1 MTNKPILPHS
11 SSSSSSSSISVFTD
25 SSASLQSEADF
36 IKEAVGF
43 VPENF
48 SGLGP
53 TESQAIAKKLGT
65 ISVQV
70 ERLNAL
76 ESQLTDLSRF
86 SMSEVLKTSK
96 TLSNISALSTQ
107 SLTDIQGR
115 VRGVSVAEAS
125 LEKLAEQVNSKVVD
139 IRRLIEDHI
148 SGVTRM
154 PVAFVD
160 ALKTCDTAQLLTLSA
175 QYKQSLGVV
184 LDKGTNSQTK
194 GILKAGFDAFD
205 AAVRNGQPDVALSQL
220 IEVFQRYKAG
230 DKLEFYTR
238 IVTGLQGILADV
250 SSVRDLR
257 LNDFIDRKE
266 ALIKQPPSI
275 PMLNALHQLIR
286 DIEALPPSIPIL
298 EIKRG
303 GIQNVINDQ
312 IRLAQKTLI
321 DSVLLTRP
329 EFLTVGVGT
338 VSVVLSSDDIVAQ
351 MDLSPSLTQL
361 IYTALNTD
369 LQKPFGGIAPFLQ
382 LSAGLSTMELPESPT
397 LKALRAYVDITAR
410 SQAEFE
416 TVKSYVTT
424 FLTTDDHFRNVELL
438 NQLLIGLT
446 KAASVEMAPG
456 IFESLHQST
465 LESISDLID
474 TRGMDWPAL
483 RGLYIFAD
491 NISDK
496 LFDVETRLKPGKA
509 EPSKQVMTRIRET
522 IGTIHKQILDKILAS
537 DLMIASIPADDQ
549 YGRGRDVGATLNDML
564 NAVISDPL
572 ARLDIIL
579 TKFSGLSCAR
589 ALVGGALQNGLPLDD
604 SFETLPQFL
613 RSVEAAK
620 PIVKR
625 LSEAGL
631 LSFEAILSMGSS
643 PSTTMLLHDLLS
655 EAPSFDLNHPLFEQ
669 DVITKQFKLDIGSKY
684 NLDSELTLDE
694 TLREAGS
701 AYPILGRFLLNH
713 ALVFSAHPV
722 SEIHSKFYMI
732 NFITGSFDPN
742 NMADLDQV
750 SQLPTPVVSAIVSM
764 ASSVFKVTQGDTS
777 FSSQWAL
784 LQNLANL
791 PLSDLSSIQ
800 KTILSTTLK
809 KGVATLVDGPLKT
822 AATRFLD
829 LKLTSDLSFSGLFS
843 DEIGLGLQ
851 AMILAG
857 TVVDEGAFTGLLAAI
872 SAHYGVAPGAMDT
885 VTAFARSQITGGDH
899 VLEQDAIGR
908 LLSVDPATL
917 EQAEK
922 VSVAHQLLNIAQRWF
937 NTGVAKPLVLDHHQ
951 LRALGTIISSLSVED
966 IVREEDDREKTT
978 QGSSFFEVLDRYF
991 LYQVKPKDAEAIAEK
1006 QVLERTLL
1014 THNMHITA
1022 KINAHSALLKAY
1034 QLDWPRSVMTTSV
1047 YVNNIKII
1055 DPIDF
1060 IDPNWE
1066 EVASIVETRL
1076 AEELGEGVYF
1086 AEIRTHLTEVP
1097 NAVWLRARFVHLNQ
1111 TVPTL
1116 LAEPYLTELGEPA
1129 HSVFTRL
1136 MAGEEVPPIDFSAS
1150 IKDALRLLLLT
1161 TTKTAQYLRLACD
1174 QAIVPSGMIANDG
1187 LIFILSSQIP
1197 NAMAAKSEYRSLRI
1211 DTLTDTA
1218 VVDKEHT
1225 LGIANP
1231 MNDTKTWG
1239 SLTYTTQT
1247 TMSGHDPFLSTAQV
1261 TRYEATALKVDR
1273 TVVSQKNLGL
1283 LRQLA
1288 ESRGFNGEVEWT
1300 DMTTQSGEVDLLLP
1314 SGLDADSLEK
1324 LANRGSVLIG
1334 ADRIWMQESAVT
1346 VLSPFEIRDMQLGRI
1361 QSLLKQGELDEVEAR
1376 LQSETVRQ
1384 TIFPSKLI
1392 FTSPDRRRAGIEM
1405 TDQAGD
1411 IESIRA
1417 WFDQPFTFEAIYQ
1430 TPGKTRM
1437 AVTIAF
1443 GEGPEPE
1450 LRHIELTPSLVLSL
1464 SKTQRLTRLQTE
1476 QLTAILADREVVA
1489 PVDVLLS
1496 SEISSAI
1503 EAKDIG
1509 ALRTVVGRLTV
1520 ELETARV
1527 ALTSAHSDMQTA
1539 TQRYMSHQVTRF
1551 NQLLEEVSAGGAST
1565 LEDLAALELEL
1576 NADMALEQR
1585 AHLDTLDVLHREL
1598 KQTHLAR
1605 FTGLLDR
1612 LADLDKQI
1620 ILAKSTRNDVL
1631 ISVLTELKV
1640 QYDRQIESLKL
1651 MLSGQDT
1658 ASNRLSLAQRKTD
1671 LFKAAVL
1678 KKLELK
1684 KEMIRTRHKIETSTI
1699 TFWLSRKYARLEA
1712 KFNGQESLPDSS
1724 IAAKR
1729 TVIERQLLTLRL
1741 LLADEVNAGR
1751 VKHLQHD
1758 IIKKEQE
1765 LTKLILSQKRTP
1777 TCETV
1782 MAWSRDITTYVGGPI
1797 ATTVLSLSEVTA
1809 EHAKIDRDY
1818 GWGEDFLGRTMA
1830 RKENWNPF
1838 MRYMIQQSGEGRHF
1852 ISVVESTPIASLMDE
1867 DIPPAGLRAKG
1878 LYQNLLCNPWIER
1891 SYLINSTGSKIEGTE
1906 DISSRAA
1913 AFATTDAAIEGLSR
1927 MLTDGNPAKK
1937 AFAFYDNTLLTPT
1950 WGITQLFIKDRKILA
1965 KHTESIH
1972 AAMRVMRSSTTK
1984 IVEGGEN
1991 YRLEMLEKETAYR
2004 TLKAQLQ
2011 LSKTEEIS
2019 LKQLRSQIVAYRGA
2033 LNLIKH
2039 GYSPKDLETLGE
2051 KVAVSNFGVNEGAVG
2066 EKRVLG
2072 YSLTVGWHKSIYGY
2086 TNAAMDHQRRW
2097 VLDHFKGINTGLK
2110 SFEKND
2116 DALSDHFVENLD
2128 NISAL
2133 VECGQVLDKVW
2144 SRNDFARASVGN
2156 NQFKA
2161 PALLGVIS
2169 EMLTDSSGKKVS
2181 QNRHCMSNKDRSGQ
2195 VHAYTHFV
2203 RNEIRMNKVIHRQ
2216 KMTGHINELARH
2228 KEIVLSPQM
2237 MRLLTSPLFSLS
2249 DVEALFANLP
2259 DGRSESTV
2267 KQAVSTLITQKLSL
2281 ASQALGLSDDLKS
2294 AQSFLEPKPSLLK
2307 GALSF
2312 ADSIFD
2318 ISTKTPVM
2326 DTPKAKS
2333 ASSVFPAIARL
2344 GLYDDLPSVE
2354 HRLATDSLQTI
2365 VNDRDYGDALA
2376 QRQRLAQ
2383 NRRQA
2388 IINCGSLAISAKN
2401 TGMNGFKVEGGDPYE
2416 IYNSGFDRDF
2426 VILESI
2432 RAMQS
2437 GRPIMAVM
2445 TQFAGITECAPEQQ
2459 AMVRNLCFYA
2469 GRYLKMRDLASVSR
2483 FIEGILKLVEAY
2495 KKESVSP
2502 QKKVAT

>member
-1 MTNKPILPHS
+1 MTNNSILP
-11 SSSSSSSSISVFTD
+11 SSSSSSISGFTD
-25 SSASLQSEADF
+25 SSCSLQSEVDF
-36 IKEAVGF
+36 IKDAVGF

-48 SGLGP
+48 SVLDP

-65 ISVQV
+65 ISAQV

-96 TLSNISALSTQ
+96 TLSDISALSTQ

-115 VRGVSVAEAS
+115 VRGVPVAEAS
-125 LEKLAEQVNSKVVD
+125 LEQLAGQVNLKVGD
-139 IRRLIEDHI
+139 IRRLIEAHI

-160 ALKTCDTAQLLTLSA
+160 ALKTCDTTQLLTLSA

-250 SSVRDLR
+250 SSVREAR
-257 LNDFIDRKE
+257 LNDFVGRKE
-266 ALIKQPPSI
+266 ALIEQSPSI

-286 DIEALPPSIPIL
+286 EIEALPPSIPIL
-298 EIKRG
+298 ETKRV
-303 GIQNVINDQ
+303 GIRNVINDQ

-329 EFLTVGVGT
+329 EFLEVGVGT
-338 VSVVLSSDDIVAQ
+338 VPVVLSSDDIVAQ

-361 IYTALNTD
+361 IYKALNTD

-416 TVKSYVTT
+416 TVKGDVTT
-424 FLTTDDHFRNVELL
+424 FLTTEDHFRNAELL

-446 KAASVEMAPG
+446 EAASVEMAPG

-474 TRGMDWPAL
+474 TPGMDWPAL

-684 NLDSELTLDE
+684 NLDSNLTLDE

-742 NMADLDQV
+742 TMADLDQV
-750 SQLPTPVVSAIVSM
+750 SQLQTPVVSAIVSM

-791 PLSDLSSIQ
+791 PLSGLSSIQ

-809 KGVATLVDGPLKT
+809 KCVATLVEGPLKT

-857 TVVDEGAFTGLLAAI
+857 TVVDEGALTELLAAI
-872 SAHYGVAPGAMDT
+872 SAHHGVSPGAMDT
-885 VTAFARSQITGGDH
+885 VTAFATSQIIGGDH

-917 EQAEK
+917 EPARK

-937 NTGVAKPLVLDHHQ
+937 ESGVAKPLVLDHHQ
-951 LRALGTIISSLSVED
+951 LHALGTIISSLSVED
-966 IVREEDDREKTT
+966 IVREEDGRAKTT
-978 QGSSFFEVLDRYF
+978 QVSSFFEVLDRYF
-991 LYQVKPKDAEAIAEK
+991 LYQVKPKDANAIAEK

-1014 THNMHITA
+1014 THNMHMTA

-1047 YVNNIKII
+1047 YVNDIKII

-1086 AEIRTHLTEVP
+1086 AEIRAHLTEAP
-1097 NAVWLRARFVHLNQ
+1097 NADWLRARFAHLNQ

-1129 HSVFTRL
+1129 HSVLTRL
-1136 MAGEEVPPIDFSAS
+1136 MAGEEVPPTDFSAS

-1174 QAIVPSGMIANDG
+1174 QAIVPYGMIGNDG
-1187 LIFILSSQIP
+1187 SIFILSNQIP

-1288 ESRGFNGEVEWT
+1288 ESRGFSGEVEWT

-1361 QSLLKQGELDEVEAR
+1361 QSLLKQGELDDVEAR

-1392 FTSPDRRRAGIEM
+1392 FTSPDRRHAGIEM
-1405 TDQAGD
+1405 TDQARD

-1417 WFDQPFTFEAIYQ
+1417 WFDQPFTFKAI
-1430 TPGKTRM
+1430 
-1437 AVTIAF
+1437 
-1443 GEGPEPE
+1443 
-1450 LRHIELTPSLVLSL
+1450 
-1464 SKTQRLTRLQTE
+1464 
-1476 QLTAILADREVVA
+1476 
-1489 PVDVLLS
+1489 
-1496 SEISSAI
+1496 
-1503 EAKDIG
+1503 
-1509 ALRTVVGRLTV
+1509 
-1520 ELETARV
+1520 
-1527 ALTSAHSDMQTA
+1527 
-1539 TQRYMSHQVTRF
+1539 
-1551 NQLLEEVSAGGAST
+1551 
-1565 LEDLAALELEL
+1565 
-1576 NADMALEQR
+1576 
-1585 AHLDTLDVLHREL
+1585 
-1598 KQTHLAR
+1598 
-1605 FTGLLDR
+1605 
-1612 LADLDKQI
+1612 
-1620 ILAKSTRNDVL
+1620 
-1631 ISVLTELKV
+1631 
-1640 QYDRQIESLKL
+1640 
-1651 MLSGQDT
+1651 
-1658 ASNRLSLAQRKTD
+1658 
-1671 LFKAAVL
+1671 
-1678 KKLELK
+1678 
-1684 KEMIRTRHKIETSTI
+1684 
-1699 TFWLSRKYARLEA
+1699 
-1712 KFNGQESLPDSS
+1712 
-1724 IAAKR
+1724 
-1729 TVIERQLLTLRL
+1729 
-1741 LLADEVNAGR
+1741 
-1751 VKHLQHD
+1751 
-1758 IIKKEQE
+1758 
-1765 LTKLILSQKRTP
+1765 
-1777 TCETV
+1777 
-1782 MAWSRDITTYVGGPI
+1782 
-1797 ATTVLSLSEVTA
+1797 
-1809 EHAKIDRDY
+1809 
-1818 GWGEDFLGRTMA
+1818 
-1830 RKENWNPF
+1830 
-1838 MRYMIQQSGEGRHF
+1838 
-1852 ISVVESTPIASLMDE
+1852 
-1867 DIPPAGLRAKG
+1867 
-1878 LYQNLLCNPWIER
+1878 
-1891 SYLINSTGSKIEGTE
+1891 
-1906 DISSRAA
+1906 
-1913 AFATTDAAIEGLSR
+1913 
-1927 MLTDGNPAKK
+1927 
-1937 AFAFYDNTLLTPT
+1937 
-1950 WGITQLFIKDRKILA
+1950 
-1965 KHTESIH
+1965 
-1972 AAMRVMRSSTTK
+1972 
-1984 IVEGGEN
+1984 
-1991 YRLEMLEKETAYR
+1991 
-2004 TLKAQLQ
+2004 
-2011 LSKTEEIS
+2011 
-2019 LKQLRSQIVAYRGA
+2019 
-2033 LNLIKH
+2033 
-2039 GYSPKDLETLGE
+2039 
-2051 KVAVSNFGVNEGAVG
+2051 
-2066 EKRVLG
+2066 
-2072 YSLTVGWHKSIYGY
+2072 
-2086 TNAAMDHQRRW
+2086 
-2097 VLDHFKGINTGLK
+2097 
-2110 SFEKND
+2110 
-2116 DALSDHFVENLD
+2116 
-2128 NISAL
+2128 
-2133 VECGQVLDKVW
+2133 
-2144 SRNDFARASVGN
+2144 
-2156 NQFKA
+2156 
-2161 PALLGVIS
+2161 
-2169 EMLTDSSGKKVS
+2169 
-2181 QNRHCMSNKDRSGQ
+2181 
-2195 VHAYTHFV
+2195 
-2203 RNEIRMNKVIHRQ
+2203 
-2216 KMTGHINELARH
+2216 
-2228 KEIVLSPQM
+2228 
-2237 MRLLTSPLFSLS
+2237 
-2249 DVEALFANLP
+2249 
-2259 DGRSESTV
+2259 
-2267 KQAVSTLITQKLSL
+2267 
-2281 ASQALGLSDDLKS
+2281 
-2294 AQSFLEPKPSLLK
+2294 
-2307 GALSF
+2307 
-2312 ADSIFD
+2312 
-2318 ISTKTPVM
+2318 
-2326 DTPKAKS
+2326 
-2333 ASSVFPAIARL
+2333 
-2344 GLYDDLPSVE
+2344 
-2354 HRLATDSLQTI
+2354 
-2365 VNDRDYGDALA
+2365 
-2376 QRQRLAQ
+2376 
-2383 NRRQA
+2383 
-2388 IINCGSLAISAKN
+2388 
-2401 TGMNGFKVEGGDPYE
+2401 
-2416 IYNSGFDRDF
+2416 
-2426 VILESI
+2426 
-2432 RAMQS
+2432 
-2437 GRPIMAVM
+2437 
-2445 TQFAGITECAPEQQ
+2445 
-2459 AMVRNLCFYA
+2459 
-2469 GRYLKMRDLASVSR
+2469 
-2483 FIEGILKLVEAY
+2483 
-2495 KKESVSP
+2495 
-2502 QKKVAT
+2502 